1 MQARGWGGGQAR
13 KTRREAVDLG
23 LSGKVVV
30 GSEDTLL
37 VGRGG
42 ILCPGK
48 RRLPLEAGSH
58 RGAFLELDFE
68 GDC

>member
-1 MQARGWGGGQAR
+1 M
-13 KTRREAVDLG
+13 DLG

-68 GDC
+68 DRLTMVSILKNIIVQVRKQR